1 MTEVREKRGLTYGIG
16 TSLSVSDHSEE
27 LMGQFQAS
35 NDKVAEAIEVIRAE
49 WARIAT
55 EGVTEEELQNAKT
68 YMTGS
73 YPLRFDGNGTIASI
87 LVGMQIIGLTPD
99 YPKTR
104 NQKGEAVTL
113 DDVKRV
119 AARLIKPDDLAFI
132 VVGQPAGVTASE

>member
-1 MTEVREKRGLTYGIG
+1 L
-16 TSLSVSDHSEE
+16 D
-27 LMGQFQAS
+27 
-35 NDKVAEAIEVIRAE
+35 
-49 WARIAT
+49 
-55 EGVTEEELQNAKT
+55 NAKT

-104 NQKGEAVTL
+104 NEKVEAVTL
-113 DDVKRV
+113 EDVKRV
-119 AARLIKPDDLAFI
+119 AARLITPDDLAFI

>member
-1 MTEVREKRGLTYGIG
+1 MTLPSGIG
-16 TSLSVSDHSEE
+16 HRSAAGIARTRTRSSLDT
-27 LMGQFQAS
+27 
-35 NDKVAEAIEVIRAE
+35 
-49 WARIAT
+49 IAT
-55 EGVTEEELQNAKT
+55 FSEQTLRRRAKIARDGITQTELDNAKT

-104 NQKGEAVTL
+104 NEKVEAVTL
-113 DDVKRV
+113 EDVKRV
-119 AARLIKPDDLAFI
+119 AARLITPDDLAFI